1 MTQIAAPRTAAQ
13 SSVLLV
19 MPMQHPAGEEILEE
33 KCGRILRTGI
43 DPSEIAD
50 AISAVDT
57 LIVRGPGYISA
68 RTIEQATSLR
78 FISVSGAGYDCV
90 DIDAATEHRLP
101 VLFYPGFSAVP
112 VAEYVIG
119 ALVICSRRLGTADR
133 ECRSPEFDWSRR
145 TTDLMGNLLSGS
157 TLGLVGL
164 GRIGG
169 IVATLATGLGMTVV
183 AYDPFATDWPA
194 GIRQASTLEA
204 VLTASD
210 YVSLNTPLTEQT
222 RGMLSRDRINS
233 MKPGA
238 CLVNS
243 ARGEVLDEQAVADA
257 LAAGH
262 LAYGVFDVF
271 ETEPAV
277 YRSPLAS
284 APNCMVTPHI
294 SGNSA
299 ATTRETCVSIAETV
313 VQALNG
319 DMSSAHL
326 VNPTVLEHR

>member
-1 MTQIAAPRTAAQ
+1 MTQISVPRTAAQ

-19 MPMQHPAGEEILEE
+19 MPMQDPGGEEILEQ

-43 DPSEIAD
+43 DPSEIAE
-50 AISAVDT
+50 AISEVDT

-68 RTIEQATSLR
+68 QAIEQATSLR

-90 DIDAATEHRLP
+90 DIDAATERGLP
-101 VLFYPGFSAVP
+101 VLFYPGFSALP

-119 ALVICSRRLGTADR
+119 ALVICSRRLGTVDR
-133 ECRSPEFDWSRR
+133 ECRSFDFDWSRR

-164 GRIGG
+164 GRIGR

-183 AYDPFATDWPA
+183 AYDPLATDWPA
-194 GIRQASTLEA
+194 SIQQASTLEA

-210 YVSLNTPLTEQT
+210 YVSVNTPLTEQT
-222 RGMLSRDRINS
+222 RGMLSRDLINS

-238 CLVNS
+238 CLVNA
-243 ARGEVLDEQAVADA
+243 ARGEVLDERAVAEA
-257 LAAGH
+257 LASGH

-277 YRSPLAS
+277 WGSPLAW

-299 ATTRETCVSIAETV
+299 ATTRATCVSIAETV

>member
-33 KCGRILRTGI
+33 KCGQILRSGI

-50 AISAVDT
+50 AISEVDT

-68 RTIEQATSLR
+68 QTIERATSLR

-90 DIDAATEHRLP
+90 DIDAATEHGLP
-101 VLFYPGFSAVP
+101 VLFYPGFSALP

-133 ECRSPEFDWSRR
+133 ECRSPDFDWSRR

-164 GRIGG
+164 GRIGR

-183 AYDPFATDWPA
+183 AYDPLATDWPA
-194 GIRQASTLEA
+194 GIQQASTVEA
-204 VLTASD
+204 VLTAGD
-210 YVSLNTPLTEQT
+210 YISLNTPLTEQT

-238 CLVNS
+238 CLVNA

-277 YRSPLAS
+277 HRSPLAS